1 MPSPRPR
8 VALLTLQLRELLDA
22 VAIAEAQ
29 VVDWDLETARARLRT
44 RLDSFVEERRR
55 VLDETLSQA
64 QADAA
69 EAIAAAHAHAAAHAA
84 AHAEAS
90 SIALPGTLA
99 HLPLTFADEGGRI
112 ESYRGA
118 PAPITVNV
126 DTDALAAAIAAVLDA
141 RDVATRSVESS
152 ATTRRVPVP
161 VRKSFWSG
169 ALHADVLMAL
179 VAMVIVLVV
188 LVAWSS

>member
-1 MPSPRPR
+1 MNKSSIRSRPSPYWKPLNCPKCSKKNG
-8 VALLTLQLRELLDA
+8 AFPLLLPQLLPLLLLA
-22 VAIAEAQ
+22 
-29 VVDWDLETARARLRT
+29 
-44 RLDSFVEERRR
+44 
-55 VLDETLSQA
+55 
-64 QADAA
+64 
-69 EAIAAAHAHAAAHAA
+69 
-84 AHAEAS
+84 
-90 SIALPGTLA
+90 LA